1 MKVLYITNIK
11 RRLIRITL
19 MSLIWLLLFIA
30 GSSMFEHI
38 MLFRICIEPY
48 VEFSYPY
55 GLTVEKIMFNQRYAD
70 PEAITAFSPS
80 VPGTEQFT
88 SYESVSGDFSF
99 DYPSVFQLETLDFQG
114 GEILY
119 HIAFKDKE
127 NVAQGFVQ
135 VWTLEEDLETF
146 LERSIAASHT
156 VYKYFNVIKKESNG
170 REGILWD
177 YSAVVGNG
185 YIKGSEFFVKSGERM
200 YRLSFFV
207 PEEKWDKR
215 QKYIFENMLKSLKIK

>member
-1 MKVLYITNIK
+1 
-11 RRLIRITL
+11 
-19 MSLIWLLLFIA
+19 
-30 GSSMFEHI
+30 
-38 MLFRICIEPY
+38 
-48 VEFSYPY
+48 
-55 GLTVEKIMFNQRYAD
+55 
-70 PEAITAFSPS
+70 
-80 VPGTEQFT
+80 
-88 SYESVSGDFSF
+88 
-99 DYPSVFQLETLDFQG
+99 LETLDFQG

-156 VYKYFNVIKKESNG
+156 LYKYFNVIKKESNG

-207 PEEKWDKR
+207 PEERWDKR